1 MSSPVVEGSPAR
13 RRFLA
18 ALAAAAGALVAAAG
32 AVPLLGSLFSP
43 LGRRRLEDREGFV
56 RVAHLSGL
64 PEGRP
69 VRVAVVS
76 ERRDGWARLPP
87 AALGSAWLL
96 RRGAEVRAFSAACPH
111 LACGVES
118 DGRSFH
124 CPCHGSAFGLDGS
137 VRGGPA
143 PRGLD
148 PLEVRL
154 GTGPDPAVELRWERF
169 AAGASER
176 RPA

>member
-1 MSSPVVEGSPAR
+1 MSSPLAEGSPAR

-18 ALAAAAGALVAAAG
+18 ALAVVAGALVTAAG
-32 AVPLLGSLFSP
+32 AVPLLGSLLTP
-43 LGRRRLEDREGFV
+43 LRRRRGDEGAGFV

-69 VRVAVVS
+69 VRVAVVAA
-76 ERRDGWARLPP
+76 RRDGWALLPP

-96 RRGAEVRAFSAACPH
+96 RRGGEVAAFSAACPH

-118 DGRSFH
+118 DGVSFH
-124 CPCHGSAFGLDGS
+124 CPCHGSAFDLGGA

-154 GTGPDPAVELRWERF
+154 GAGDDPAVELRWQRF
-169 AAGASER
+169 AAGTSER
-176 RPA
+176 RPV